1 MPDEAERTVV
11 AQSQGVTGSSVRETD
26 EEALAAQDAADQ
38 EWLNTGERRIR
49 EEQSE
54 LDRAVAD
61 GKAYAQLG
69 STVVHTLSCSIVRER
84 FDRMSAWRTLLER
97 FGAGEYDATIRRG
110 PTLYHRHELEALPR
124 TRRRCERCAPDIEN
138 WTKPSPSHPGTV
150 ITKEIKSVSL
160 AAHHAGRTLVLA
172 DGSEAGEIEA
182 VHITVTT
189 TGGTYQIGR
198 DASVTLRHVVPR

>member
-1 MPDEAERTVV
+1 MSDETEQTVFPYSQLVMGSLARGAE
-11 AQSQGVTGSSVRETD
+11 D
-26 EEALAAQDAADQ
+26 EALAAQDEADR
-38 EWLNTGERRIR
+38 EWLNTGEQMIQG
-49 EEQSE
+49 EQSE

-61 GKAYAQLG
+61 GKTYAQFR
-69 STVVHTLSCSIVRER
+69 SAVVHTLNCSIVRER
-84 FDRMSAWRTLLER
+84 FDRMSAWRALLER
-97 FGAGEYDATIRRG
+97 FGAGEYNATIRPG

-124 TRRRCERCAPDIEN
+124 TRRRCEKCAPDIEN

-160 AAHHAGRTLVLA
+160 AAHHAGRTLILA

-189 TGGTYQIGR
+189 TGGTYKIGR
-198 DASVTLRHVVPR
+198 DASVTLRHVVSK